1 MAGLNK
7 AMVIGNLGKDPELRT
22 TGSGKSVCNFS
33 VATNESWKDASGEK
47 QERTE
52 WHRIVVWGPQAEACG
67 KYLAKG
73 RQVYVEGRIQS
84 REWEDNDGNKK
95 YTTEII
101 ANSVVFLSDGGG
113 KGKSGGRQ
121 EPPPIDDTDDIP
133 F

>member
-84 REWEDNDGNKK
+84 REWEDNDVQ
-95 YTTEII
+95 E
-101 ANSVVFLSDGGG
+101 VHDGDHREQRGVPERR
-113 KGKSGGRQ
+113 GREGQ
-121 EPPPIDDTDDIP
+121 GRRAPGAAADRRQ
-133 F
+133 